1 MRISLLLLVFLSL
14 SAFQANRQVPFELSG
29 DQELILPDIATY
41 RQWPFMGNATIPDDR
56 NNNKAIFP
64 GIHSVFVDPDALE
77 HRRTK
82 GQYPDG
88 TMVIMEVAKVD
99 FDESPGGFGY
109 FNNGGM
115 DVLVQIKDRRRFS
128 GSGWAYY
135 WFKDADLK
143 AGKRTATL
151 QPKASCQS
159 CHQVGA
165 EEDELFIQYY
175 PALAPDP

>member
-1 MRISLLLLVFLSL
+1 MRIALLILAAVVLAAWQL
-14 SAFQANRQVPFELSG
+14 NRSVPFELSG
-29 DQELILPDIATY
+29 DKELILPESTTY
-41 RQWPFMGNATIPDDR
+41 RQWPFMGNTTIPNDR

-64 GIHSVFVDPDALE
+64 GIHSVFVDPHAWE

-99 FDESPGGFGY
+99 FSESPGGFGY

-115 DVLVQIKDRRRFS
+115 DVLVQIKDRRRFD

-143 AGKRTATL
+143 AGKKTASL
-151 QPKASCQS
+151 QSDAKCQS

-165 EEDELFIQYY
+165 KEDELFIQYY